1 MAWNLK
7 SDKTGKVYTFADDVD
22 QESALKYM
30 DDVLEKPATWQEV
43 LSQRTIEG
51 QVKRGAVGALTGI
64 RQIGEDLGLAEP
76 GQAAAVRKEMRL
88 EAEEE
93 LPKNMSITQQGVLG
107 GLSSLPEMALTL
119 LPGVGVATK
128 SISTAQGL
136 RAGLGVAGG
145 LEGLREYGEQ
155 RDYGHGPARSA
166 VHSGVAG
173 AAEIIGERLPLG
185 YVFDRFGK
193 EGSGKFIANVLGR
206 DVVGEEITYLIQ
218 SANEKL
224 SRNPDMTLGEF
235 LEGAGVT
242 AVAAVTGGGLMGGAL
257 AGVDAGA
264 KKIGEYRM
272 RKSIERAF
280 AGLNEV
286 PTLPDA
292 QPLRPETEGRPSADL
307 TTQLEA
313 FKEQNISTDLWSD
326 VGRKYMP
333 SFAPEQLVKTAE
345 PTAVREALDT
355 YLTLS
360 PARAADFVVANLP
373 VIAESGVDLQTF
385 VADKVNKGELTAT
398 KANAAITAITQK
410 VDAVTSGL
418 RQAQL
423 KLAETSDLE
432 EADFTTAEDQKFRE
446 AVGGSE
452 IRLWADAYS
461 ALHGDARLGREHLSQ
476 ADFTAAGIP
485 QAQAE
490 YLETLDAS
498 GQRTIVSENR
508 GLLSTLLGDTSRSA
522 PRTAATVVGDFPFYK
537 QFVEPQTAVHKDWI
551 GRRVTFGPAKGAV
564 VQNTTIL
571 DFKSGEVNVVPG
583 IYDANA
589 PSDLSTVERRM
600 AAITRQWVKKYAP
613 GMSVVLRVSSNANS
627 RYGGHHYMGGADGGK
642 TVHFIDVNVG
652 QKSGDLAEI
661 IQTLSH
667 EFGHALFT
675 RQFYLATPEMRETLR
690 KQWVKE
696 MFVDKFDQTAADIVK
711 GNRPGGYVG
720 ALDSPMRRL
729 LTRQL
734 TRSVN
739 SPTSSVNTSLDY
751 WTNFMEWHAHMMERM
766 LVADYRD
773 MQAPVRRYWKEAFAR
788 IKKFFAA
795 EHTKWAPEQTI
806 DQWLKLMARREEAVQ
821 TEMQRYDFMDAAL
834 KTNAPFMSPDYME
847 PKEVAQGNDAQI
859 IPDNMRM
866 ESPTPITIDSKY
878 TLQIFKTLQP
888 REKYSKQQLLDLAR
902 QSHVTKSEREL
913 VIKILDRFDGKVIR
927 HDDLIGALSKEL
939 ENIKLG
945 AEITDS
951 FADYGLGA
959 IRAYVGVRTREP
971 ATMDAVTKL
980 YTLPFEVDRTGMTDH
995 FGMKNLFG
1003 HVREFVRDSI
1013 IHVVEIQSDLV
1024 QALTRK
1030 PKELSE
1036 SSRTF
1041 FTKYLAQLEA
1051 LKVDSMGMLTALNE
1065 GDFAPAAAW
1074 FYRFANT
1081 VPENDSAENVIAEI
1095 AEILTGAF
1103 PGYSTLD
1110 SPSAVQSYLEM
1121 HSATVPIYVNA
1132 TTYVMEH
1139 LPYVNARIAE
1149 VRGRLGLTQQQVP
1162 ESLKSI
1168 VPHWWKRLVR
1178 ETLYDARQRG
1188 KEVVR
1193 FATPDTVAQVEGWAR
1208 DIYGAKAGTFTVS
1221 QPDESEIY
1229 GYTAATYNATF
1240 IKPTGKVVIS
1250 NDENG
1255 KPSFIQAE
1263 FARFNGSGRESGI
1276 PVMLDVEIRSGTSA
1290 LDDVFRQMQQELL
1303 AKGIAKYGEF
1313 YNPEHTGIYN
1323 RYRDIEKFLLSRG
1336 GQRVVDNN
1344 GVSWI
1349 EVPTADQQIVE
1360 VFSEVAPAMRDF
1372 PEAIDYVKRAFKKA
1386 DPTNGPQVT
1395 ESLVKF
1401 NRTWAFLLG
1410 SFQVL
1415 GLNKDVPGATRFLN
1429 ALRAKFG
1436 YKSEWLRSSNITAN
1450 RWEGLGKERAGTLAK
1465 LLMTEAETDTWFSE
1479 RMDDPK
1485 RPGHYIFVLDEAK
1498 AKEFKVDDEMA
1509 EVYSEVRDNYM
1520 RALDAMETL
1529 GRERLVRQFADDPSN
1544 PQMDAQLRELEAS
1557 YANMRDKPYTP
1568 FSRFGQFYA
1577 KIRAKENGIFRD
1589 PITGHPKFYT
1599 AGQTVY
1605 FETFETAADRD
1616 AAMPALRKKYGSD
1629 PMLEAQFNTG
1639 KIHDIVYSV
1648 RNLPPQFI
1656 RSIADRLGLTAEQLQ
1671 EYNEIVKDL
1680 AADTSFVKHMKR
1692 KANISGY
1699 SPDALR
1705 GFADYFLRFAN
1716 NYAKGKS
1723 APELEAAMADVRQ
1736 YKRELEQRVEDTTK
1750 LDEFY
1755 NWLQRTHDYVMN
1767 PGNEFAEFKSFVTAW
1782 YLGFNIP
1789 TAAQNITQLP
1799 FWTLPYLSKR
1809 FGMAKSMATIKTALN
1824 DVLQG
1829 WKNLD
1834 RLTADEKAMMTHA
1847 LEQGFIDESFATSVA
1862 QFAEGTA
1869 LTRLTAT
1876 ATRHRVL
1883 NWYNHKSLWMFQKAE
1898 EINRRTSLLAAYRLN
1913 RKEEFAGA
1921 YDADAFLAARETV
1934 EVTQNEYALENRPE
1948 FMRGKASVIFQFL
1961 HYVQNA
1967 IFRMTPW
1974 GDDSWKR
1981 LLLMQLAVAGL
1992 MGLPFAED
2000 LLNAAKFL
2008 ARRFGIHFEPE
2019 LEMRQLL
2026 MELNVAPDWVLRGAA
2041 AHLGPFDLS
2050 FRYSLG
2056 KVIPGMEA
2064 LASNQRFTEA
2074 LANGVGDVGGA
2085 GASVIINAM
2094 RAMYELEH
2102 NPDKLKAMQYT
2113 TPTFVKYGMQ
2123 AMSAAEEGGVIAR
2136 NGALIAPLDQGE
2148 ILGMSIGLQPKS
2160 KMHAY
2165 EKVGYEVEARNYW
2178 MARRATLLEA
2188 IYHARRTGD
2197 REALADTMKHLREY
2211 NAEARRVDR
2220 SLVVTAQTLQR
2231 SVANR
2236 GKVAAQQE
2244 VWGSPYKNPE
2254 LTRGIQSGYSE

>member
-51 QVKRGAVGALTGI
+51 QVRRGAVGALAGI

-76 GQAAAVRKEMRL
+76 GQAADVREEMRR
-88 EAEEE
+88 EAEKE

-107 GLSSLPEMALTL
+107 GLSALPEMALTL

-128 SISTAQGL
+128 AISTAQGL

-193 EGSGKFIANVLGR
+193 EGAGKFIANVLGR

-264 KKIGEYRM
+264 KKLGEYRM

-360 PARAADFVVANLP
+360 PTRAADFVVANLP

-452 IRLWADAYS
+452 IRLWADAYN

-537 QFVEPQTAVHKDWI
+537 QFVEPQTAVHKDRI

-600 AAITRQWVKKYAP
+600 AAITRQWVRKYAP

-627 RYGGHHYMGGADGGK
+627 RYGGRHYMGGADGGK

-739 SPTSSVNTSLDY
+739 SPTSSTNRSLDY

-795 EHTKWAPEQTI
+795 EHTKWAPNQTI

-866 ESPTPITIDSKY
+866 ESPTPPPID
-878 TLQIFKTLQP
+878 
-888 REKYSKQQLLDLAR
+888 A
-902 QSHVTKSEREL
+902 
-913 VIKILDRFDGKVIR
+913 
-927 HDDLIGALSKEL
+927 
-939 ENIKLG
+939 
-945 AEITDS
+945 
-951 FADYGLGA
+951 
-959 IRAYVGVRTREP
+959 
-971 ATMDAVTKL
+971 
-980 YTLPFEVDRTGMTDH
+980 
-995 FGMKNLFG
+995 
-1003 HVREFVRDSI
+1003 
-1013 IHVVEIQSDLV
+1013 SD
-1024 QALTRK
+1024 
-1030 PKELSE
+1030 
-1036 SSRTF
+1036 
-1041 FTKYLAQLEA
+1041 
-1051 LKVDSMGMLTALNE
+1051 
-1065 GDFAPAAAW
+1065 
-1074 FYRFANT
+1074 
-1081 VPENDSAENVIAEI
+1081 
-1095 AEILTGAF
+1095 
-1103 PGYSTLD
+1103 
-1110 SPSAVQSYLEM
+1110 
-1121 HSATVPIYVNA
+1121 
-1132 TTYVMEH
+1132 
-1139 LPYVNARIAE
+1139 
-1149 VRGRLGLTQQQVP
+1149 
-1162 ESLKSI
+1162 
-1168 VPHWWKRLVR
+1168 
-1178 ETLYDARQRG
+1178 
-1188 KEVVR
+1188 
-1193 FATPDTVAQVEGWAR
+1193 
-1208 DIYGAKAGTFTVS
+1208 
-1221 QPDESEIY
+1221 
-1229 GYTAATYNATF
+1229 
-1240 IKPTGKVVIS
+1240 
-1250 NDENG
+1250 
-1255 KPSFIQAE
+1255 
-1263 FARFNGSGRESGI
+1263 
-1276 PVMLDVEIRSGTSA
+1276 
-1290 LDDVFRQMQQELL
+1290 
-1303 AKGIAKYGEF
+1303 
-1313 YNPEHTGIYN
+1313 
-1323 RYRDIEKFLLSRG
+1323 
-1336 GQRVVDNN
+1336 
-1344 GVSWI
+1344 
-1349 EVPTADQQIVE
+1349 
-1360 VFSEVAPAMRDF
+1360 VAPAMRDF

-1498 AKEFKVDDEMA
+1498 AKEFKIDDEMA

-1809 FGMAKSMATIKTALN
+1809 FGMAKSMATMKTALN
-1824 DVLQG
+1824 DVLHG

-1913 RKEEFAGA
+1913 RKDGFAGA

-2085 GASVIINAM
+2085 GASVVINAM

-2178 MARRATLLEA
+2178 MARRATLLAA